1 MGDMRRRIVLW
12 AVAALIAAA
21 NLTAPALAQAAPPQ
35 CGEGPIVMDGCTG
48 PGVCTAVIDNQC
60 VGVQPPLLP
69 PPPPVRVGVEGG
81 VGVGI

>member
-1 MGDMRRRIVLW
+1 VIRRIIVL
-12 AVAALIAAA
+12 ACAAACAAGSGLIASMP
-21 NLTAPALAQAAPPQ
+21 TQAAPPQ
-35 CGEGPIVMDGCTG
+35 CDNGPIVMEGCTG

-69 PPPPVRVGVEGG
+69 PPPPVRVGIEGG